1 MGSVREEDRRSAYV
15 CVRRLDSPNSSS
27 WAITVISPDRAEVVK
42 FKPFTLSQA
51 SVFDY
56 REKKNKGGMFI
67 KCKIKELYPL
77 FLVFSLQLDSVVKI
91 LLKMF

>member
-1 MGSVREEDRRSAYV
+1 M

-56 REKKNKGGMFI
+56 REKKT
-67 KCKIKELYPL
+67 KEACL
-77 FLVFSLQLDSVVKI
+77 
-91 LLKMF
+91 